1 MSEFTT
7 EYLQSIVFERKKV
20 DIEHIVSSISS
31 ESGLSD
37 EQVLSSRE
45 SHGSNYKK
53 PPKFISIVISNA
65 KSNLTILNILLAFAC
80 NIQNGQFIGNY
91 FYLSFTIIS
100 TLIFQSA
107 LTHFFYQKRNT
118 KQISVIRKQKVNIQ
132 FQDLVVGD
140 IIQCYPSTPLPDS
153 VLISDS
159 LLTVQ
164 KFCAQKKQ
172 IKNVEFPFILNGSVS
187 RGSGRVIV
195 TAVGENSFQER
206 KGRNFGTGVLGA
218 MAFWAMVLVQ
228 RK

>member
-1 MSEFTT
+1 MS
-7 EYLQSIVFERKKV
+7 S
-20 DIEHIVSSISS
+20 
-31 ESGLSD
+31 
-37 EQVLSSRE
+37 
-45 SHGSNYKK
+45 SNYKQ

-80 NIQNGQFIGNY
+80 NIQNGQFTGNY

-107 LTHFFYQKRNT
+107 LTHFFYQKQNT
-118 KQISVIRKQKVNIQ
+118 RLIPVTRKQQILIQ
-132 FQDLVVGD
+132 SQDLVVGD
-140 IIQCYPSTPLPDS
+140 IIQCYPNTPLPDS

-172 IKNVEFPFILNGSVS
+172 IKNGEFPFILNGSVS
-187 RGSGRVIV
+187 RGSARVIV
-195 TAVGENSFQER
+195 TAVGVNSFQER
-206 KGRNFGTGVLGA
+206 KGGYFGTGVLGA
-218 MAFWAMVLVQ
+218 IVFWAMVLVQ